1 MELLLV
7 RHGATEELHARC
19 YGDHGLSEEGRAQA
33 AALALSLRERQF
45 DVCLVSP
52 LRRARETAEILVRGR
67 AIPVREHD
75 CLAEG
80 ALGRLDGVDHAEA
93 LRRWPDDFR
102 LGRTVL
108 ARLSA
113 SGFTAPGG
121 ESRAAFLARA
131 LEAQAL
137 CRAPL
142 FDESA
147 RALVVS
153 HGGLLAYL
161 VQLLLGR
168 EPRDDATIGFD
179 FCGVA
184 RVISYREDP
193 SFGPFAMLRFASAS

>member
-1 MELLLV
+1 MEILLV
-7 RHGATEELHARC
+7 RHGATEEPQTRR
-19 YGDHGLSEEGRAQA
+19 YGDHGLSDLGRAQA
-33 AALALSLRERQF
+33 DALALSLRDRHF

-52 LRRARETAEILVRGR
+52 LRRAQETAELLVRGR
-67 AIPVREHD
+67 EIPLRTHD

-93 LRRWPDDFR
+93 LRRWPDEFR

-137 CRAPL
+137 LQGPL

-161 VQLLLGR
+161 VQLLMGR

-193 SFGPFAMLRFASAS
+193 SFGPFAMLRFASA